1 MNPHRGSTPQTYL
14 QLFTNIES
22 GETPDHY
29 LPYWRELSTAGIRCK
44 YYMLLVEVGSD
55 DGLVGWGESLVREVP
70 TAHAEIVE
78 KLLAPIIVGQDSL
91 SIEELW

>member
-1 MNPHRGSTPQTYL
+1 
-14 QLFTNIES
+14 
-22 GETPDHY
+22 
-29 LPYWRELSTAGIRCK
+29 
-44 YYMLLVEVGSD
+44 MLLVEVGSD